1 MLDQIERLME
11 ARVHQPLY
19 EIFLVL
25 EPLRP
30 RAHELFTLLA
40 PLHEAGAPHV
50 CGLDLYYR
58 RSSDVALVALRY
70 DERTFTRERLNFV
83 IDLATGAGIPLLD
96 PARMSEGDRRGFYGA
111 YLSTYD
117 VKIEDQR
124 TLADAFDALGK
135 RIDSETPA
143 TASLPRGALGK
154 LAPTH
159 QSLDSRE
166 SLPLAEQ
173 ARQARSRAD
182 ARSRA
187 TTTRTPTIQQTEP
200 PIMEVPATTP
210 APTTIDVRFLRGGAW
225 TTARLR
231 ALSVKGAYLV
241 TGAPPRLGDSVH
253 VALGF
258 RESGALLR
266 GTVYHVTTAADA
278 LATGSSGFAVR
289 FPVYPS
295 AGRTQLIELLTAAR
309 DAGVTIKPPP
319 TRHAVRFPVCWPVQ
333 VGLGDDSFHAD
344 ALDVSERGLFVATPH
359 DLGVGAEISVA
370 VPMEEGD
377 AVTARARVARLLPAR
392 EASPRGLRGGTG
404 LELTD
409 MSDVDRRMWN
419 AFLDRVRRRTERRIV
434 VGALPTRIDDL
445 ASALTAAGYSVVT
458 GSDAGVL
465 VRLADLEPRPPDA
478 VVIEAGL
485 AAQGPDHWLEQV
497 FSARQVPC
505 VTVNG
510 DGRRTRCVV
519 DRLLQVAA

>member
-1 MLDQIERLME
+1 ME

-58 RSSDVALVALRY
+58 RASDVALVALRY

-117 VKIEDQR
+117 VKVEDQR
-124 TLADAFDALGK
+124 TLADAFAELAK
-135 RIDSETPA
+135 RIDSETPV
-143 TASLPRGALGK
+143 TAGMQRGALGK

-159 QSLDSRE
+159 HSLDDRE

-173 ARQARSRAD
+173 ARQARSRAE
-182 ARSRA
+182 ARIRA
-187 TTTRTPTIQQTEP
+187 VTRTPTVQQIEP
-200 PIMEVPATTP
+200 PAMEPP
-210 APTTIDVRFLRGGAW
+210 PPQPTTIDVRFLRGGAW

-258 RESGALLR
+258 RDQGALLR

-344 ALDVSERGLFVATPH
+344 ALDVSERGLFVATQT
-359 DLGVGAEISVA
+359 LEVGAEISVA

-377 AVTARARVARLLPAR
+377 AVTARARVARHFSSR

-409 MSDVDRRMWN
+409 MTDVDRRLWS
-419 AFLDRVRRRTERRIV
+419 AFLDRVRKRTERRIV
-434 VGALPTRIDDL
+434 VGATANRIDDL